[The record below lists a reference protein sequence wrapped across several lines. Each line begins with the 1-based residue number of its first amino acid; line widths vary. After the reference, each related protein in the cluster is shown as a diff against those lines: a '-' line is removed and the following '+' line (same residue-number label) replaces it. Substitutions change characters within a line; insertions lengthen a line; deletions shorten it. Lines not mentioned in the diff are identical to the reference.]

1 MKTIGFIDYY
11 LDEWHANN
19 YPKMLKDASE
29 GKYEVCYAYGKIDS
43 TIGGITNAAWAEK
56 YGVELLSS
64 IEEVIE
70 KFYNGTN
77 FYFMSTKGKKV
88 YVSGDLGLHTWQ
100 TKEGQSRT
108 DILCYVDFVEF
119 CGSKAEQEQKN
130 VNVPFENQQ
139 RAQRVNDD
147 LFGGQVS
154 TNDESWL

>member
-1 MKTIGFIDYY
+1 MRKIQIIGNIG
-11 LDEWHANN
+11 
-19 YPKMLKDASE
+19 KDAEYQTNEKGGYISFTMAAKSTPKSE
-29 GKYEVCYAYGKIDS
+29 TIWVKCYKN
-43 TIGGITNAAWAEK
+43 GGE
-56 YGVELLSS
+56 
-64 IEEVIE
+64 
-70 KFYNGTN
+70 N
-77 FYFMSTKGKKV
+77 FAQYLTKGKKV

-108 DILCYVDFVEF
+108 DVLCYVDFVEF

-154 TNDESWL
+154 TNNDSWL